1 MTVETVAKFYQD
13 SQNDTQL
20 MEQLKKAESPESFV
34 QQTMQLGQEKGYV
47 FTTIDIASYLSQQQ
61 IGVQLSDQELGVTEG
76 PQACPFSTRFTV
88 CFFFSGCWGSIC

>member
-1 MTVETVAKFYQD
+1 MTVETVAKFYQE

-76 PQACPFSTRFTV
+76 PEACLFRTRFTG
-88 CFFFSGCWGSIC
+88 CFFITSCWASIC